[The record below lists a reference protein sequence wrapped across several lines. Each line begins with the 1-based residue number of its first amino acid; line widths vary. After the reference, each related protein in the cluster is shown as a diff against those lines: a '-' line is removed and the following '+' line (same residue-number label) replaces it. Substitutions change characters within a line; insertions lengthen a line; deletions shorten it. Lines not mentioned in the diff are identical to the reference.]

1 MVVRDFIFFLNHHL
15 YLQMKLTYKQ
25 EVSGIAALMQSEGEG
40 FKTMLTEPIFVS
52 LGHFPGTSRILW
64 KLLTN
69 KRDKSF
75 TQVVS

>member
-1 MVVRDFIFFLNHHL
+1 MVRDFIFFLNHHL

-52 LGHFPGTSRILW
+52 LGHFQDSMEVI
-64 KLLTN
+64 N
-69 KRDKSF
+69 KQERQELHSSGF
-75 TQVVS
+75 LAL